1 LVVTHLSTWRALLS
15 ETATAPGGGIYAR
28 INLFYTELGNL
39 LHSVQQHTISF
50 SREEMG
56 NVANIMLID
65 YYLELYKV
73 LLVSLE
79 ASFTFSVLSTV

>member
-1 LVVTHLSTWRALLS
+1 LS
-15 ETATAPGGGIYAR
+15 ETTTAPGGGGIYAR

-39 LHSVQQHTISF
+39 LHSVQQAHHQLF
-50 SREEMG
+50 ERG
-56 NVANIMLID
+56 NGDVANVMLID

-73 LLVSLE
+73 LVVFLE